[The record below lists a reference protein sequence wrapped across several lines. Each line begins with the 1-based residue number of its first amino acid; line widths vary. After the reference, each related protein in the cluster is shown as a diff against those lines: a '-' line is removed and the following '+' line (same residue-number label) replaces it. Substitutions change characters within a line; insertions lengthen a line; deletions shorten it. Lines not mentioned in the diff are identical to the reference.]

1 LSLPKMS
8 VAWRTAVSAGDRTEV
23 GSSRARHRVHR
34 GTAAATALRT
44 AALSAR
50 RPAPLSA
57 RAAYLARSSAI
68 AIRPSAAAA
77 GGASSRVLAV
87 RAATVRGDW
96 LGR

>member
-1 LSLPKMS
+1 MS

-23 GSSRARHRVHR
+23 GISRARHRVHR
-34 GTAAATALRT
+34 GTAVATALRT
-44 AALSAR
+44 AALSPR

-57 RAAYLARSSAI
+57 RGAYVARSSAM
-68 AIRPSAAAA
+68 AMRPSAATA
-77 GGASSRVLAV
+77 GGASSRVPAV

>member
-1 LSLPKMS
+1 MS
-8 VAWRTAVSAGDRTEV
+8 VAWRTAVSAGDRTED
-23 GSSRARHRVHR
+23 GISRARHRVHR
-34 GTAAATALRT
+34 GTAAATAWRT

-57 RAAYLARSSAI
+57 RTAYLARSSAI
-68 AIRPSAAAA
+68 AMRLKAACA